1 MRSEGGLAASPG
13 GGGSVHVW
21 GDSDVQWGGRW
32 GRARGRPPRARR
44 LTPGRAG
51 GSRGRSMHISLG
63 SRPSAAPLAR
73 ATADSTRGTFSSV
86 EDSARSVRST
96 GCVCQPC
103 PAGLI
108 TLSGGHQTI
117 GGSASADP
125 WIHRRSTYSDGIKT
139 DQICCC
145 CESCLLRRETSG
157 TRGDRHTPRDK
168 KIFCAYLIFRHQ
180 TFGCKK
186 GPASAVR

>member
-1 MRSEGGLAASPG
+1 MYGGIQTFSGVGGGAGPAGGPRAPAASPRG
-13 GGGSVHVW
+13 AR
-21 GDSDVQWGGRW
+21 GGRAV
-32 GRARGRPPRARR
+32 GRCTFLSALGRRR
-44 LTPGRAG
+44 RR
-51 GSRGRSMHISLG
+51 SRGRLPTLQGVLSL
-63 SRPSAAPLAR
+63 
-73 ATADSTRGTFSSV
+73 SV

-145 CESCLLRRETSG
+145 CESSLLRRETSG
-157 TRGDRHTPRDK
+157 TREDRHTPRDT
-168 KIFCAYLIFRHQ
+168 KIFCASVTSSRVSCVVAC
-180 TFGCKK
+180 GSC
-186 GPASAVR
+186 GGRSWN